1 MRYTPRTRDR
11 YKNLVALLTGAAT
24 FGTVAATGAVT
35 GIAAH
40 HSALR
45 DRAREEA
52 DAFRTASARAAA
64 VRARQ
69 RIPWSPLVTVVKTRP
84 HRTVVRTVVVH
95 RVSRPGVA
103 SVGAG
108 AAGPHPVGQHPGV
121 PPADH
126 RVPGGP
132 TSAGPRPGARPR
144 AGPEQR
150 VQAVTDPPGAR
161 RGPRSAPTSTS
172 PPATPPTCPAPG
184 GPPRTSW
191 PRSTAPAAGSAPTPT
206 SSAPTAAPDAGPR
219 STPCWSRRCRWPS
232 RRPP

>member
-40 HSALR
+40 HSALL

-52 DAFRTASARAAA
+52 DAFRTDSTRAAA

-95 RVSRPGVA
+95 RVSSPGVA
-103 SVGAG
+103 SVGGG
-108 AAGPHPVGQHPGV
+108 APV
-121 PPADH
+121 
-126 RVPGGP
+126 R
-132 TSAGPRPGARPR
+132 
-144 AGPEQR
+144 
-150 VQAVTDPPGAR
+150 
-161 RGPRSAPTSTS
+161 
-172 PPATPPTCPAPG
+172 TP
-184 GPPRTSW
+184 
-191 PRSTAPAAGSAPTPT
+191 
-206 SSAPTAAPDAGPR
+206 
-219 STPCWSRRCRWPS
+219 
-232 RRPP
+232 

>member
-69 RIPWSPLVTVVKTRP
+69 RIPWSPLVTVLKTRP

-95 RVSRPGVA
+95 RVSSPGVA

-108 AAGPHPVGQHPGV
+108 APVRAPVRAPSVSTPAYHPPTTVSRAAPPPR
-121 PPADH
+121 PPA
-126 RVPGGP
+126 
-132 TSAGPRPGARPR
+132 
-144 AGPEQR
+144 
-150 VQAVTDPPGAR
+150 
-161 RGPRSAPTSTS
+161 
-172 PPATPPTCPAPG
+172 PAP
-184 GPPRTSW
+184 
-191 PRSTAPAAGSAPTPT
+191 APAPAPSSGSKP
-206 SSAPTAAPDAGPR
+206 
-219 STPCWSRRCRWPS
+219 
-232 RRPP
+232 